1 MADFP
6 MKKILVLAFIVASGI
21 LWGFGSKKPVPD
33 KPNVIL
39 ILADDMGFSDVGC
52 YGSEIRTPNLDR
64 LASEGMRLKQCY
76 TNAICAPSRATLL
89 TGQYPH
95 KAGVGFF
102 NQNLGIPAYQGYLNR
117 QSLTMAEVFQ
127 QAGYQTILSGK
138 WHHGLDTIKGPRAR
152 GFDQFFGFIGG
163 AFSYFDTKPIT
174 KNNPFNFLVDD
185 TKPAPDPTSSDFY
198 LTDEITRRGI
208 GFLKQNEKEKPFFLH
223 LAYSSPHW
231 PLHAKPQDI
240 AHYKGHY
247 DIGWD
252 SLRTLRHQKQIKLGL
267 VAKNQAINKDKSLP
281 LWSNLT
287 YDERQYWAK
296 KMEVYAA
303 MVDNLDQNIGQ
314 LIAYLKASG
323 QLDNTLIVFVSDNG
337 AEGWDFTKLPMAAI
351 RNTGP
356 VGTVGSNES
365 YTKNWSQVSNV
376 PFKSYKATPYEGG
389 LSSPFIARLP
399 KTIPA
404 NSLHE
409 GVVHFVDFM
418 PTLLEITG
426 VSYPTPTATADCPS
440 LKKGE
445 GLKLPGESFAPLLRG
460 ENWSRKTPIF
470 YEWAG
475 HRMVRQG
482 NWKLLS
488 FYPENQWELYNMA
501 TDRTETTNVA
511 TANPAIVKQ
520 LNDAYRVW
528 ANQNDVVEWNED
540 FAQKTTFPTE
550 NR

>member
-1 MADFP
+1 
-6 MKKILVLAFIVASGI
+6 MKKILVLSLIVSSGF
-21 LWGFGSKKPVPD
+21 LWGFGPKTPA
-33 KPNVIL
+33 PNKLNIIL
-39 ILADDMGFSDVGC
+39 ILADDMGFSDIGC
-52 YGSEIRTPNLDR
+52 YGSEIRTPNLDK

-102 NQNLGIPAYQGYLNR
+102 NSDLGIPAYQGYLNR
-117 QSLTMAEVFQ
+117 QSLTIAEVFQ
-127 QAGYQTILSGK
+127 QAGYQTMLSGK
-138 WHHGLDTIKGPRAR
+138 WHHGLDSIKGPRAR

-185 TKPAPDPTSSDFY
+185 TKAFHPTVPDFY

-208 GFLKQNEKEKPFFLH
+208 GFLKQNENKKPFFLH

-240 AHYKGHY
+240 ARYKGHY

-252 SLRTLRHQKQIKLGL
+252 SLRTLRHQKQVQLGL
-267 VAKNQAINKDKSLP
+267 VSQNQGINKDKSLP
-281 LWSNLT
+281 LWNSMT
-287 YDERQYWAK
+287 YDERQYWTK

-356 VGTVGSNES
+356 VGTAGSNES

-404 NSLHE
+404 NTLHE

-418 PTLLEITG
+418 PTLLEIAEIA
-426 VSYPTPTATADCPS
+426 YPRTNHNEPVNP
-440 LKKGE
+440 
-445 GLKLPGESFAPLLRG
+445 LPGESFARLLRG

-475 HRMVRQG
+475 HRMVRRG

-488 FYPENQWELYNMA
+488 FYPENQWELYDMA
-501 TDRTETTNVA
+501 TDRTETTNIA
-511 TANPAIVKQ
+511 TANPDIVKQ
-520 LNDAYRVW
+520 LNDAYLAW
-528 ANQNDVVEWNED
+528 AKQNDVVEWNEG
-540 FAQKTTFPTE
+540 FAKKTTFPTE